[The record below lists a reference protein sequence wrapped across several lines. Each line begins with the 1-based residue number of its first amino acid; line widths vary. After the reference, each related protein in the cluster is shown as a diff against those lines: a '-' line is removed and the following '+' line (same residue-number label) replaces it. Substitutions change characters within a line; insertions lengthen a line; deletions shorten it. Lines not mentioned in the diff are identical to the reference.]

1 MKNSK
6 IIIMAIFFLGLFVT
20 SCSDDETIIEPKGD
34 YENGI
39 LIASEGPFGSGTGTV
54 MFISNDLTVTENAIF
69 KKVNNL
75 DIGNILQSI
84 GFEENYAYLIANVSN
99 KITVVNRYT
108 FEVITTITEGLSN
121 PRYFAEVNGK
131 GYVTNWG
138 DPLDNE
144 DDYIAVLN
152 LATNTVESTIPVAFG
167 PEEIVAVNN
176 TLYVAHQ
183 GGYGQNNI
191 VSVINTSL
199 NTIIKT
205 LEVGDVPNSLTI
217 DDEGDVWVLAGGNP
231 SWTGA
236 ETKGV
241 LSKINTITNEIDVSF
256 DFQATE
262 HPNFL
267 SVDEN
272 YLYYNLGGNVYKM
285 SSTASALPTSEE
297 ISGLYSYNMVAK
309 DGILYATDAGDYA
322 SNGKL
327 YLYDLSTNSLLNTFT
342 TGIIPNGVYFN

>member
-6 IIIMAIFFLGLFVT
+6 IIIMAIFFLGIVVT
-20 SCSDDETIIEPKGD
+20 SCNEDDTIIEPKGD

-54 MFISNDLTVTENAIF
+54 MFISDDYTVTENAIF
-69 KKVNNL
+69 NKVNNQ

-84 GFEENYAYLIANVSN
+84 GFEEDNAYLIANVSN

-108 FEVITTITEGLSN
+108 FEVITTITEGLNN

-138 DPLDNE
+138 DPLNND

-152 LATNTVESTIPVAFG
+152 LATNLVESTIPVAFG
-167 PEEIVAVNN
+167 PEEIVAVDN

-191 VSVINTSL
+191 VSVISASSNS
-199 NTIIKT
+199 IIKT
-205 LEVGDVPNSLTI
+205 LDVGDVPNTLI
-217 DDEGDVWVLAGGNP
+217 VDDKDDVWVLSGGKP
-231 SWTGA
+231 SWTGV

-241 LSKINTITNEIDVSF
+241 LSKINTDTNLIVTSF

-267 SVDEN
+267 SVDDD

-327 YLYDLSTNSLLNTFT
+327 YLYDLSTNSLMNTFT
-342 TGIIPNGVYFN
+342 TGIIPNGIYFN

>member
-1 MKNSK
+1 
-6 IIIMAIFFLGLFVT
+6 
-20 SCSDDETIIEPKGD
+20 
-34 YENGI
+34 
-39 LIASEGPFGSGTGTV
+39 
-54 MFISNDLTVTENAIF
+54 
-69 KKVNNL
+69 
-75 DIGNILQSI
+75 IGNILQSI
-84 GFEENYAYLIANVSN
+84 GFEEDNAYLIANVSN

-108 FEVITTITEGLSN
+108 FEEITTITEGLNN

-138 DPLDNE
+138 DPLDND

-152 LATNTVESTIPVAFG
+152 LATNMVESTIPVAFG

-191 VSVINTSL
+191 VSVINTSSNSIL
-199 NTIIKT
+199 ET

-217 DDEGDVWVLAGGNP
+217 SEEGDIWVLSGGNP

-236 ETKGV
+236 ESRGV
-241 LSKINTITNEIDVSF
+241 LSKIDTRTNQIDVSF
-256 DFQATE
+256 DFQTTE

-267 SVDEN
+267 SVDGD

-285 SSTASALPTSEE
+285 SSSASALPTSEE
-297 ISGLYSYNMVAK
+297 ISGLYSYNMVVK

-327 YLYDLSTNSLLNTFT
+327 YLYDLSTNSLINTFT
-342 TGIIPNGVYFN
+342 TGIIPNGIYFN